1 MKGFQEMKITL
12 TKEQIK
18 NQEFP
23 EINIGKLTKEQAEEI
38 AKIIYKM
45 IDTCTIESNIKDN
58 VA

>member
-1 MKGFQEMKITL
+1 MKITL

-18 NQEFP
+18 NQDFP
-23 EINIGKLTKEQAEEI
+23 EINIRRLTKEQAEEI

-45 IDTCTIESNIKDN
+45 IDNCIIETNIKDN